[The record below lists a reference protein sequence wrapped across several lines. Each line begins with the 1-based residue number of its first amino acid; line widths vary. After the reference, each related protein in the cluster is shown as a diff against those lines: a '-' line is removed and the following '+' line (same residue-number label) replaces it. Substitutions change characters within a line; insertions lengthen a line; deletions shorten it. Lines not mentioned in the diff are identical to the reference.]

1 METTITPI
9 NGKEIIA
16 RIVLAPKDI
25 DVVTGYPK
33 DIFIS
38 LRANER
44 GISFLAQAMDGR

>member
-33 DIFIS
+33 DNFITPCGDKC
-38 LRANER
+38 LK
-44 GISFLAQAMDGR
+44 IC